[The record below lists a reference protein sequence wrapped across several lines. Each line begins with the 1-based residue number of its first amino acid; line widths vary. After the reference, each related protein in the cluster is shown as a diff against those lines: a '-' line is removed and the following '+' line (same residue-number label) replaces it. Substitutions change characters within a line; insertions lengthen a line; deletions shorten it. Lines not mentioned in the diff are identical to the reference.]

1 MTSLQKW
8 AGVSAL
14 AEAVIYISAFIYFG
28 VYWAFPG
35 DGLAAEQA
43 LYFRDNQLVFSLVN
57 LLIYVVF
64 GLFLAV
70 LVCGIYERLKSSS
83 PAIIQLASLFGL
95 IWVGVIIASGM
106 IATIGLQSVVELA
119 PENPER
125 AMEVWSIVSLMVE
138 ALGGGNELV
147 GGLWVLL
154 LSIGALRGR
163 QLSKALNYLGL
174 FVGIAG
180 LCTVYPADIFT
191 EIFGISQIVWFIWL
205 GFTLLKKDGA
215 NRMSK
220 EHL

>member
-1 MTSLQKW
+1 MSNLQKW

-14 AEAVIYISAFIYFG
+14 AEAVIYITAFIYFG
-28 VYWAFPG
+28 VYWAFPH

-43 LYFRDNQLVFSLVN
+43 LYFRDNQLAFSLIN

-64 GLFLAV
+64 GLFLAM
-70 LVCGIYERLKSSS
+70 LVCGIYERLKAAS
-83 PAIIQLASLFGL
+83 PAVIQLASLFGF

-106 IATIGLQSVVELA
+106 IATIGLQSVVKLSA
-119 PENPER
+119 ASPER

-154 LSIGALRGR
+154 LSIGALRGQ
-163 QLSKALNYLGL
+163 QLSKGLNYLGL

-180 LCTVYPADIFT
+180 VCTVYPADIFT
-191 EIFGISQIVWFIWL
+191 EIFGVSQIVWFIWL
-205 GFTLLKKDGA
+205 GLNLLKSERRTA
-215 NRMSK
+215 NQ
-220 EHL
+220 